1 MIIVV
6 NSLLTFF
13 PEFQAEHFEKSL
25 PSGNLGARTR
35 VFVILFAWKSQ
46 QQRRP
51 KVECGH
57 AVYEQWI
64 MLVGRGV
71 PTNRSNNCTEPV
83 SETALFHVS
92 IRCELMGSTPRPSL
106 LVGFAK
112 HWLRASEVSAR
123 SERNAGR
130 ID

>member
-6 NSLLTFF
+6 NSLLTFS

-35 VFVILFAWKSQ
+35 VFVILFAWKSE

-64 MLVGRGV
+64 MLVGRV
-71 PTNRSNNCTEPV
+71 PTNRSNNCTQPV

-92 IRCELMGSTPRPSL
+92 TRCELMGSTPRPSL

-112 HWLRASEVSAR
+112 RWLRASEVAAR

>member
-35 VFVILFAWKSQ
+35 VFVILFAWKSE

-64 MLVGRGV
+64 MLVDRV
-71 PTNRSNNCTEPV
+71 PTNRSNNCTQRV

-92 IRCELMGSTPRPSL
+92 TRCELMGSTPRPSL

-112 HWLRASEVSAR
+112 RWLRASEVAAR